1 MKKGE
6 IRKQQLLQIAYG
18 MFLSKGYENTSVDEI
33 IAEANIAKGTYYYY
47 FESKEQMLEEV
58 IEMMLAEETARA
70 QQVLSSELDVPQKIM
85 GIIASLRP
93 SQEEAPIEDALN
105 KPENILMHRKIN
117 QKLLDMIVP
126 LLSEAVSEGAQKGI
140 FSCNHI
146 PERVRMLMMLSTELF
161 DEGSFTSNEVEVFI
175 DMTEKLL
182 GAEPGSMNFIRQLI
196 R

>member
-6 IRKQQLLQIAYG
+6 LRKQQLLQIAYG

>member
-1 MKKGE
+1 MTKGE